1 MHPPRFRGAGPPC
14 TDVPASALPPTAAR
28 AKPIISNNDKLL
40 TPGQAFLMMRMF
52 RQAAMVSKNGIFW
65 RTFGQTLE
73 VVAAISSAIVPVLV
87 ALQTQT
93 DKRDDPEW
101 YWGLTGSTVALS
113 VIATICMVVERTRG
127 MKEQGIRERMVGADQ
142 LYHLKLFLACSV
154 EDGYTSDYRK
164 SFATLSKRMAKMQ
177 FKGTS
182 DVYVPPWPA
191 AAHPARGTP

>member
-1 MHPPRFRGAGPPC
+1 
-14 TDVPASALPPTAAR
+14 
-28 AKPIISNNDKLL
+28 
-40 TPGQAFLMMRMF
+40 MMRMF

-127 MKEQGIRERMVGADQ
+127 MKEQGIRERMAGADQ

-191 AAHPARGTP
+191 AAHPARGPPRFPPPLSHNPLSHAILAFYMSPQYNHGYTCLRPGRLQERELRRPP